1 MARRAQQMSRSD
13 ALHAYNRSPKSLPKT
28 SMKRIPLPADI
39 VSEILNA
46 SPDATIISDGQGRI
60 SVVNQAAAQLFGYA
74 PGELV
79 GEPIEILLP
88 EAMRHAHEGLRSS
101 YHNAPRA
108 RPMVSGL
115 DIQGRH
121 KDGSLF
127 RAEIA
132 LNPIE
137 TEDGLIVTSTIR
149 CRDVADDSEA
159 YFRTLLESAPD
170 AMIIID
176 DRGKIAIVNAQAEAM
191 FGYRR
196 NEMLGQ
202 PVEDLLPKRLRER
215 HVEHREGFAKMPSLR
230 PMGVGLDLAARR
242 RDGSEFPVEISLSPV
257 MSANGRFI
265 SSVIRDVTA
274 RKLMQD
280 DIIAARQ
287 EAERANKANSAFL
300 AAASHDLRQPVQALS
315 LLNGALRRTVKD
327 ERALEM
333 IEHQQNSLTAMTNLL
348 NSLLDISRLDA
359 GVVTPELEQFPVKR
373 LIDRLSP
380 EFARQAHHGGL
391 EFTWS
396 ASNAVINSDPNL
408 LAEIIQNFVSNAIR
422 YTDKGSI
429 RLECIDSEG
438 HCRVQV
444 SDTGIGIAADQLEE
458 IFREFHQCKAPGASK
473 EGFGL
478 GLAIVK
484 RLADLLELIVE
495 VESDIGA
502 GSCFSVSIPTIA
514 GVDVVAD
521 EEEPDL
527 ADTERAAAG
536 LVILIEDDV
545 NVVNAWGLLLE
556 AEGIEIATAASATEA
571 SALIQN
577 LDDVPALL
585 ISDFHLLDGS
595 TGVEAVSAIREFFG
609 VQIPA
614 FIVSGDTSKVVK
626 DARLLDNCTLMSKP
640 IDTNRL
646 LAAARRAIRSGEV
659 PQD

>member
-1 MARRAQQMSRSD
+1 
-13 ALHAYNRSPKSLPKT
+13 LPKT
-28 SMKRIPLPADI
+28 PMKRIPLPADI

-46 SPDATIISDGQGRI
+46 SPDATIISDSRGRI
-60 SVVNQAAAQLFGYA
+60 TVVNHAAEQLFGYA
-74 PGELV
+74 HGELV
-79 GEPIEILLP
+79 GQPIEVLLP
-88 EAMRHAHEGLRSS
+88 EAMRQAHENLRNS
-101 YHNAPRA
+101 YHQAPRA

-149 CRDVADDSEA
+149 YRDAADDSEA

-176 DRGKIAIVNAQAEAM
+176 ERGKIAIVNAQAEAM

-202 PVEDLLPKRLRER
+202 PVEDLLPMRLRKK
-215 HVEHREGFAKMPSLR
+215 HVQHREAFAKKPSLR

-242 RDGSEFPVEISLSPV
+242 RDGTEFPVEISLSPV

-274 RKLMQD
+274 RKLMED
-280 DIIAARQ
+280 EIIEARQ
-287 EAERANKANSAFL
+287 AAERANKANSAFL

-359 GVVTPELEQFPVKR
+359 GAVTPELEQFPIKR

-380 EFARQAHHGGL
+380 EFARQAHQGGL

-438 HCRVQV
+438 NCRVQV
-444 SDTGIGIAADQLEE
+444 SDTGIGIAEDQLEE

-484 RLADLLELIVE
+484 RLADLLELTVD
-495 VESDIGA
+495 VESNIGE
-502 GSCFSVSIPTIA
+502 GSCFSVSIPTVA
-514 GVDVVAD
+514 GADIVVD
-521 EEEPDL
+521 EEEPEP

-545 NVVNAWGLLLE
+545 NVVNAWGMLLK
-556 AEGIEIATAASATEA
+556 AEGIEIAIAASATEA
-571 SALIQN
+571 SALIEK
-577 LDDVPALL
+577 LEDVPALL

-595 TGVEAVSAIREFFG
+595 TGVQAVSAIREFFG
-609 VQIPA
+609 VHIPA

-646 LAAARRAIRSGEV
+646 LAAARRAIRTGEV